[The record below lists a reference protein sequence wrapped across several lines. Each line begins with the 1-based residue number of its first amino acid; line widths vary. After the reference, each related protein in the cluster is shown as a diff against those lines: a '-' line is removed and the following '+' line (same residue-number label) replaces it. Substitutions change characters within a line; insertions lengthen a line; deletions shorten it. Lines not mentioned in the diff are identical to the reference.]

1 LNQAPLIICIIAWV
15 KNFANNLTKN
25 TEQLLLLIIIGVA
38 TILRFYN
45 YSSLS
50 ITGDEISAILRVWS
64 SEMFPQNHYTS
75 FKELIDIGVRPDGH
89 PAGVQVFTT
98 FWTRLFGITEASVR
112 LPFVLAGILSV
123 YFSYL
128 VGRDWFNK
136 NAGLFVAASM
146 CFLQFPLLYSQIA
159 RPYSPGLLFTLMA
172 TWFWTRLIFYENKH
186 KWLIIT
192 LLAISTTGAIY
203 THYFSFFQVLI
214 VGISGF
220 FFTNK
225 SNLKSYM
232 ISIGLVFILF
242 LPHFGV
248 SLGHLQIGG
257 LGEGE
262 WLGSPEQER
271 SWFLDYILFCF
282 NDSWQ
287 MIGVFLTILVLT
299 FLKPLYKKS
308 QNKFRI
314 LALIWFVFPFL
325 VGYYYSVWVNP
336 VLQRSVLLF
345 SFPFLLLLVFSF
357 VPYPSNIKRLYAL
370 LLLFL
375 AVGVFSTVFLNRFYS
390 THRFGVLKE
399 IVEKVL
405 EYQNKY
411 GDENI
416 TKTINIGHPYF
427 VGYYLER
434 YNAEVDYIPFD
445 TENTLHRFRNNGGE
459 ELLAFKKIVDN
470 SDTKHFLYQWSSKYS
485 PNEMLPIIQE
495 KYPYMIERELYFNA
509 ETYLFSKE
517 ASDNTIKEEHLYF
530 SEYAFENNSN
540 DWKGQAE
547 YITSNKAYSGKF
559 SEMLTK
565 ENEYSHTFSN
575 RVGDI
580 FTTKENIINVTVMG
594 NFDNIECDANL
605 VISLSSSD
613 GVMYNWNGMN
623 FSYFIKDPNE
633 WKKIYHSVRFHDI
646 RSSDDVISV
655 YVWNSSGKPLYVDDL
670 RISVTEGNPQIYG
683 KLDISL

>member
-1 LNQAPLIICIIAWV
+1 MNQAPLIICIIVGV
-15 KNFANNLTKN
+15 KNLANNITKN
-25 TEQLLLLIIIGVA
+25 TEQLLLLIIMAVA
-38 TILRFYN
+38 AILRFYN

-64 SEMFPQNHYTS
+64 SEMFPHNHYTS

-172 TWFWTRLIFYENKH
+172 TWFWTRLIFYENKR

-192 LLAISTTGAIY
+192 MLAMSVTSAIY
-203 THYFSFFQVLI
+203 THYFSFFQVMI

-220 FFTNK
+220 FFVNK
-225 SNLKSYM
+225 TNLKSYM
-232 ISIGLVFILF
+232 VSICLVFILF

-262 WLGSPEQER
+262 WLGSPDKER
-271 SWFLDYILFCF
+271 FWFLDYMLFCF

-287 MIGVFLTILVLT
+287 MIGVFLTILALT
-299 FLKPLYKKS
+299 LIKPKYDKS

-314 LALIWFVFPFL
+314 LALIWFVLPFL

-357 VPYPSNIKRLYAL
+357 VPYPSNIKRLYSL
-370 LLLFL
+370 LFLFL
-375 AVGVFSTVFLNRFYS
+375 AVGVFSTIFLKRFYS

-399 IVEKVL
+399 IAVKAI

-411 GDENI
+411 GEENI

-427 VGYYLER
+427 IGYYLEK
-434 YNAEVDYIPFD
+434 YNAAVDYIPFD
-445 TENTLHRFRNNGGE
+445 TENTLHRFRNNGRE
-459 ELLAFKKIVDN
+459 ELRGFQRIVED
-470 SDTKHFLYQWSSKYS
+470 SDTEYFLYQWSSKYS
-485 PNEMLPIIQE
+485 PYEILPIIKD
-495 KYPYMIERELYFNA
+495 KYPYLLEREHYFNA

-517 ASDNTIKEEHLYF
+517 SNENTIKEDYLYV
-530 SEYAFENNSN
+530 SEYAFENSSN
-540 DWKGQAE
+540 DWKGSDE
-547 YITSNKAYSGKF
+547 YITSKKAYSGKF

-565 ENEYSHTFSN
+565 ENKYSHTYSN

-580 FTTKENIINVTVMG
+580 LTTKENIVNVTVMG
-594 NFDNIECDANL
+594 NFENIDSEASL
-605 VISLSSSD
+605 VIALSRPD
-613 GVMYNWNGMN
+613 GESYAWNGMN
-623 FSYFIKDPNE
+623 FSYFIKNPNE
-633 WKKIYHSVRFHDI
+633 WTKVYNSVRFHNI
-646 RSSDDVISV
+646 RSSDDIISV
-655 YVWNSSGKPLYVDDL
+655 YVWNSSGKPLYIDEIKIAVNK
-670 RISVTEGNPQIYG
+670 GNPKIYG
-683 KLDISL
+683 KRDISL